1 MKLKKISALLLAA
14 ALVFTAAPQIA
25 VPALAEE
32 TTEATTG
39 TAIEVTKSFDAYKI
53 DGTNASKKVAS
64 YKNKLA
70 ERVFTKAF
78 ADKAKK
84 GVYPGLEDTDALYL
98 VFTLKRSGYK
108 NDSFYKKVAAKITSQ
123 TKSIKKKGSATGNFS
138 GKKVTFSLKTYA
150 TPSSWGSVETEK
162 HLAKIVLCAT
172 SLGLKADNLGGLNLI
187 KKMAKKSNFEAS
199 ANYPTSREMM
209 MLLAFN
215 SGDYKLPAGKDY
227 VTRKD
232 LIEAL
237 TGEALD
243 QNIENSYGYVDAP
256 VMMISP
262 LMPYYA
268 KDAKVAAAYKK
279 VDDFVA
285 TEGKK
290 TDEASNFVNNAYSLA
305 QVMITMGED
314 RLATFGGFD
323 RDQIIAYANKA
334 AKEELNNASFTSLSL
349 QLLQG
354 YTTMSYAVSGK
365 STTLYRDL
373 ANPVKSVKADA
384 KSLTLKKGKKAKV
397 TFTVSSADN
406 RAAFGPV
413 SYNKKA
419 ISKIA
424 KVTTKATNTK
434 VVVTLKATKKGSA
447 KLVLSVGSKKAKV
460 KVTVK

>member
-1 MKLKKISALLLAA
+1 MKLKKLSALLLAA
-14 ALVFTAAPQIA
+14 ALVFTAAPQA
-25 VPALAEE
+25 TLPAFAEE
-32 TTEATTG
+32 ANVATEGAATATP
-39 TAIEVTKSFDAYKI
+39 SFDAYQI
-53 DGTNASKKVAS
+53 DTKGAAEKAATYRNKFASR
-64 YKNKLA
+64 L
-70 ERVFTKAF
+70 FDKAF
-78 ADKAKK
+78 KDNAAK
-84 GVYPGLEDTDALYL
+84 GIYPGLEDTDALYA
-98 VFTLKRSGYK
+98 VFSLKRSGYK
-108 NDSFYKKVAAKITSQ
+108 NDSFYKKVASKITSQ
-123 TKSIKKKGSATGNFS
+123 AKAIKKKGSATGNFS
-138 GKKVTFSLKTYA
+138 GEKVSFSLKTYA

-187 KKMAKKSNFEAS
+187 KEMAKKSNFKAS

-215 SGDYKLPAGKDY
+215 SGDYKLPAGKNY
-227 VTRKD
+227 VTRED

-334 AKEELNNASFTSLSL
+334 AKEELNNASFTRLSL

-354 YTTMSYAVSGK
+354 YTAMSYAVSGK

-397 TFTVSSADN
+397 TFSVSSADN

>member
-14 ALVFTAAPQIA
+14 AMLVTAAPQIA

-53 DGTNASKKVAS
+53 DGTNASKKVPS

-123 TKSIKKKGSATGNFS
+123 AKAIKKNGKTTGDFS
-138 GKKVTFSLKTYA
+138 GEKVTVSLKTYS
-150 TPSSWGSVETEK
+150 TPSSWGSVETEN

-187 KKMAKKSNFEAS
+187 KELAKKSNLNAS

-209 MLLAFN
+209 MLLAID

-227 VTRKD
+227 ITRKD
-232 LIEAL
+232 MIHGL
-237 TGEALD
+237 TGTAIDE
-243 QNIENSYGYVDAP
+243 NIANSYGCVDAP

-262 LMPYYA
+262 LMPYYSSD
-268 KDAKVAAAYKK
+268 KNVAAAYKK

-285 TEGKK
+285 TEGKNA
-290 TDEASNFVNNAYSLA
+290 DETTNFVNNQYSVA
-305 QVMITMGED
+305 QVLLTMGEN
-314 RLATFGGFD
+314 RLNSFGGFD

-334 AKEELNNASFTSLSL
+334 AKAELANDAFTSLSA
-349 QLLQG
+349 QLLRA
-354 YTTMSYAVSGK
+354 YTSMSYALKDDSN
-365 STTLYRDL
+365 TLYRSI
-373 ANPVKSVKADA
+373 ANPVSTLKAD
-384 KSLTLKKGKKAKV
+384 KKTLSLKKGKKAKV
-397 TFTVSSADN
+397 TIQVTSADS
-406 RAAFGPV
+406 RASFGPV

-419 ISKIA
+419 VSKIA
-424 KVTTKATNTK
+424 KVSTKSTNK
-434 VVVTLKATKKGSA
+434 KLVVTVKATKKGTA
-447 KLVLSVGSKKAKV
+447 KLLLSVGGKKVALKI
-460 KVTVK
+460 TVK

>member
-1 MKLKKISALLLAA
+1 MKLKKLSALLLAA
-14 ALVFTAAPQIA
+14 ALVFTAAPQA
-25 VPALAEE
+25 TLPAFAEE
-32 TTEATTG
+32 ANVTTEDAATATP
-39 TAIEVTKSFDAYKI
+39 AFDAYQM
-53 DGTNASKKVAS
+53 DGKGASKQVSAYRNKFAS
-64 YKNKLA
+64 
-70 ERVFTKAF
+70 RVFDKAF
-78 ADKAKK
+78 GDKAKK
-84 GVYPGLEDTDALYL
+84 GIYPGLEDTDALYA
-98 VFTLKRSGYK
+98 VFYLKRSGYK
-108 NDSFYKKVAAKITSQ
+108 NDNFYKKVASKITSQ
-123 TKSIKKKGSATGNFS
+123 AKSIKKKGSATGDFS
-138 GKKVTFSLKTYA
+138 GEKVTFSLKTYT
-150 TPSSWGSVETEK
+150 TPSSLGSVETEK

-172 SLGLKADNLGGLNLI
+172 SLGLKANNLGGLNLI
-187 KKMAKKSNFEAS
+187 KEMAKKSNFEAS

-215 SGDYKLPAGKDY
+215 SGDYKLPAGKNY
-227 VTRKD
+227 VTRED

-354 YTTMSYAVSGK
+354 YTAMSYAVSGK

>member
-1 MKLKKISALLLAA
+1 MKLKKLSALLLAA
-14 ALVFTAAPQIA
+14 ALVFTAAPQA
-25 VPALAEE
+25 TLPAFAEE
-32 TTEATTG
+32 ANVATEDAATATP
-39 TAIEVTKSFDAYKI
+39 AFDAYQM
-53 DGTNASKKVAS
+53 DGKGASKQVAS
-64 YKNKLA
+64 YRNKFA
-70 ERVFTKAF
+70 SRVFNKAF
-78 ADKAKK
+78 RDKAKK
-84 GVYPGLEDTDALYL
+84 GIYPGLEDTDALYL
-98 VFTLKRSGYK
+98 VFSLKRSGYK
-108 NDSFYKKVAAKITSQ
+108 NDNFYKKVASKITSQ
-123 TKSIKKKGSATGNFS
+123 AKSIKKKGSATGNFS

-150 TPSSWGSVETEK
+150 TPSSLGSVETEK

-227 VTRKD
+227 VTREN

-268 KDAKVAAAYKK
+268 KDTKVAAAYKK

-384 KSLTLKKGKKAKV
+384 KSLTLKKGKKARV